1 MRLTL
6 NSILLKQK
14 FLISILLISLTSC
27 SYQAEKEY
35 VTSCMAVAISNPFN
49 LINGFIDSLQNSKD
63 SKDSYKVNKYRD
75 FCKCGFNETAKKF
88 NFIEKFKLYYL
99 DVGISDPL
107 YSKYAEASEKSAE
120 ECKYILDETAKQHLN
135 VTPDN
140 DLQKSAPSQG
150 NAAPVNSNKAES
162 ILSKYFRK
170 EILPANANSSSVSS
184 NDFSNNEEKKISE
197 KTKLIQEKLLSLF
210 EYKTNNSCLYKEK
223 SFERRVNLKVNW
235 DGKCQ
240 NGYISGIGTL
250 VTEDKDDIVAVCEA
264 TYRDGWENGNGK
276 CTYNYNNNG
285 RIDTQTGTFNNG
297 DIVSGLIEIE
307 KGNQKI
313 TVEGSFKRL
322 ENMDVS
328 GRGKIYYDNA
338 EYSGEFYNWLPEGT
352 GYMLYHSGQIESG
365 KFSKGKLIQRSIV
378 NGFKSTN

>member
-1 MRLTL
+1 MKLIPIQIFL
-6 NSILLKQK
+6 NNKFSIIILLV
-14 FLISILLISLTSC
+14 SLTSC
-27 SYQAEKEY
+27 SYRAEKEY
-35 VTSCMAVAISNPFN
+35 VTSCMATAIANPLN
-49 LINGFIDSLQNSKD
+49 LINGFIDSLQNNGN
-63 SKDSYKVNKYRD
+63 SKDSYKVNIYRD
-75 FCKCGFNETAKKF
+75 FCKCGFKETDKKF

-107 YSKYAEASEKSAE
+107 YSKYVEESKKSAKD
-120 ECKYILDETAKQHLN
+120 CKFILDETAKESYNKNQE
-135 VTPDN
+135 TES
-140 DLQKSAPSQG
+140 QKTIEADAITTSQ
-150 NAAPVNSNKAES
+150 NPNNKS
-162 ILSKYFRK
+162 IVSKYFKR
-170 EILPANANSSSVSS
+170 EILPPSNSSSPSS
-184 NDFSNNEEKKISE
+184 NNISNNYEKVKPN
-197 KTKLIQEKLLSLF
+197 QEKVLSIF
-210 EYKTNNSCLYKEK
+210 EYKTNNSCLYKER

-240 NGYISGIGTL
+240 NGYISGFGTL
-250 VTEDKDDIVAVCEA
+250 MTEDKDHIVAVCEA

-297 DIVSGLIEIE
+297 DIVSGLIELE
-307 KGNQKI
+307 EGNQKI

-322 ENMDVS
+322 ENKDVS
-328 GRGKIYYDNA
+328 GRGKIYYGNA

-352 GYMLYHSGQIESG
+352 GYMLYNSGQIESG

>member
-35 VTSCMAVAISNPFN
+35 VTTCMAVAISNPLN

-107 YSKYAEASEKSAE
+107 SSKYIEASEKSAE
-120 ECKYILDETAKQHLN
+120 ECKYILDETAKESYNKNQE
-135 VTPDN
+135 TES
-140 DLQKSAPSQG
+140 QKTIEADAITTSQ
-150 NAAPVNSNKAES
+150 NPNNKS
-162 ILSKYFRK
+162 IVSKYFKR
-170 EILPANANSSSVSS
+170 EILPPSNSSSPSS
-184 NDFSNNEEKKISE
+184 NNISNNYEKVKPN
-197 KTKLIQEKLLSLF
+197 QEKVLSIF
-210 EYKTNNSCLYKEK
+210 EYKTNNSCLYKER

-250 VTEDKDDIVAVCEA
+250 VTEDKDDIVTVCEA

-297 DIVSGLIEIE
+297 SIVSGLIEFE
-307 KGNQKI
+307 KGSQKI

-365 KFSKGKLIQRSIV
+365 KFSKGKLIQRTIV